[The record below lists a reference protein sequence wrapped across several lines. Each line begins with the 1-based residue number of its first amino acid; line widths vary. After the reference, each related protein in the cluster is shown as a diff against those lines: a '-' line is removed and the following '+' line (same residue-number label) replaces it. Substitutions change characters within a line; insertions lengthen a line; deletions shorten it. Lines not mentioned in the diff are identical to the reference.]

1 MGRPQQRERERKKA
15 ANTCERLDNFF
26 LPCPVAKKRKTCS
39 ADDGLQPQAAQ
50 DKEMSVEID
59 GNDADLENTCMP
71 VMQEKVRTVVS
82 LHPRHSDEDEDHQV
96 CEAEEALAT
105 VTEINADDGAL
116 TATFGSSPTST
127 SRQARSAVLQH
138 PTTSTVL
145 GTTVELLHTTAND
158 IGSIVTASQSTMEIA
173 EKIQK
178 LLPGEKY
185 ALLKHHTVPSGTHTF
200 PTTFLAG
207 CNRSFKIGWL
217 KEYPWMV
224 YSQIMDGIFCI
235 ACSLFCTTR
244 ITKGDFVNRPFRK
257 WHHKSKCKTHQQA
270 HYHQEAMQLADDFS
284 MSVQKPELTTVTA
297 LIDKTKVA
305 NIERNRIILKAVAE
319 AILLCGRQCIALR
332 GDNESLKE
340 DNSGNIGKFL
350 SILKLISKYNETL
363 ASHLKKPA
371 MKCVT
376 YLSPQ
381 TQNEL
386 LDVIGKH
393 IILRDIVK
401 EIKEAHFYSIC
412 ADEVTSHNT
421 EQLAICV
428 RFVDVGG
435 NIREEFL
442 TFVKLARITGA
453 HIAQEILG
461 VLEEL
466 DIPVENMRGQGYD
479 GASNMSSEVVGV
491 QTRIREKSPL
501 ATYIHCSGHCL
512 NLVISHSCTLPEV
525 RNMLDKLKNCSLFF
539 QHSPKRNNLLQH
551 IVNSK
556 LKDHPTKRK
565 ALLQLCKTR
574 WAERHNAYQHFY
586 QAYTFIVEALE
597 MIGQGQH
604 IEEHGTL
611 FSDWDA
617 DNRSAAQQILSSIT
631 TFEFILV
638 FLLAYQYLS
647 HLSGVTIQLQSSTL
661 DIIEAHGMIKSIK
674 DVYQLERENMKGGF
688 KAIYDHAVRM
698 ADQVGVIPS
707 MPRIAKRQQ
716 HRSNAPAES
725 PFDYYN
731 RNVAIPFL
739 DHISSNLNT
748 QFSVMAVTASS
759 LLGLVPAIIC
769 AREIDIEDALKMYS
783 NDLPSPELVP
793 QEIKHWKLRYE
804 KMPEDKRPAS
814 VASAIKE
821 CDPMYFPNLRTL
833 LQIACTL
840 PVTSCECER
849 SASTLR
855 RLHNYM
861 RASMGQERM
870 TALALMHIHYDSD
883 IDLNEVVNIYAQM
896 HPRRMELEYLVKP

>member
-1 MGRPQQRERERKKA
+1 MGRPQQQERERKKA
-15 ANTCERLDNFF
+15 AKTCQKLDNLF

-39 ADDGLQPQAAQ
+39 ADDRTQPQ
-50 DKEMSVEID
+50 DKKISVEV
-59 GNDADLENTCMP
+59 DADKVENMP
-71 VMQEKVRTVVS
+71 VMQDKEERMVVS
-82 LHPRHSDEDEDHQV
+82 MHDHPSHSDEGETHQV
-96 CEAEEALAT
+96 CEVEEALE
-105 VTEINADDGAL
+105 TEINTDDGSL
-116 TATFGSSPTST
+116 TAAFGSTPTST
-127 SRQARSAVLQH
+127 SREALATLLQH
-138 PTTSTVL
+138 PTTSAVV
-145 GTTVELLHTTAND
+145 GTNVEVLHTTAND

-173 EKIQK
+173 EKIK
-178 LLPGEKY
+178 NLLPGEKY
-185 ALLKHHTVPSGTHTF
+185 ALLKYHTVPSGTHSF

-224 YSQIMDGIFCI
+224 YSQIMDGTFCI
-235 ACSLFCTTR
+235 ACTLFCTAR

-257 WHHKSKCKTHQQA
+257 WHHKSKCKTHQQSL
-270 HYHQEAMQLADDFS
+270 YHQEAMQLADNFS
-284 MSVQKPELTTVTA
+284 MSIEKPELTTVTV

-305 NIERNRIILKAVAE
+305 NIERNRTILKAVAE
-319 AILLCGRQCIALR
+319 AILLCGR

-340 DNSGNIGKFL
+340 DNSGNIGNFL

-363 ASHLKKPA
+363 ASHLKNPA

-453 HIAQEILG
+453 HIAQEILH

-539 QHSPKRNNLLQH
+539 QHSPKRNNLLEH
-551 IVNSK
+551 IVNNK

-597 MIGQGQH
+597 MIGYGQH
-604 IEEHGTL
+604 IEEHGSL

-617 DNRSAAQQILSSIT
+617 ENRSAAQQILSSIT

-647 HLSGVTIQLQSSTL
+647 HLSGITIQLQSSTL
-661 DIIEAHGMIKSIK
+661 DIIEAHDMIKSIK
-674 DVYQLERENMKGGF
+674 DVYQRERENMEVGF

-725 PFDYYN
+725 PFEYYN
-731 RNVAIPFL
+731 RNVAIHFL
-739 DHISSNLNT
+739 DHISSNLNA

-759 LLGLVPAIIC
+759 LLGLVPAIVST
-769 AREIDIEDALKMYS
+769 RDIDIADALKMYS
-783 NDLPSPELVP
+783 NDLPSPELVT

-804 KMPEDKRPAS
+804 NMPEDKRPAS
-814 VASAIKE
+814 VATAIKE
-821 CDPMYFPNLRTL
+821 CDPMYFPNIRTL

-870 TALALMHIHYDSD
+870 TALALMHIHYNSD